1 MRRLL
6 LRRLARTATFLY
18 ALILRFYPP
27 AFRERCGRAMLDTF
41 EQLCASHVQRAS
53 LTAFLRIW
61 WAETFDA
68 IRAVRRS
75 HRVERS
81 LSPMTNRSALD
92 TSVGAIVQDGVH
104 AVKRL
109 RAQPTI
115 VVFTALTLGFA
126 IAATAAIF
134 SIADAVMLRPSPFS
148 QPERLVSVSNRSR
161 SGVSFPG
168 LSREKLR
175 QWRAQQDIFEAV
187 EGYRRSRVVITG
199 GVEPEE
205 VPAAYISPGLV
216 QTLGVPA
223 RLGRT
228 FHATEG
234 TPGQEAALLVSDRY
248 WRTRLGADPQAVG
261 RTISVNGQPHLIVGV
276 MPDRFRFPSLRE
288 AVWLPQDL
296 ESGGSARA
304 GVIEI
309 LARIRMGLTIR
320 TAQERIDAVAQ
331 ALASEQPLPT
341 GWEIVVRPDPV
352 SGPSDTTR
360 RTVMVLFGAV
370 ALVLLSAC
378 ANVANLLLSRGV
390 DRHRQL
396 TIRLVLGAS
405 RGRLFREL
413 LIEGLVLGLASGA
426 VGLTA
431 ANWALETLVRVA
443 PDDLVQATNVAIAM
457 DVRVAAFTL
466 ALSIVTGTLC
476 NVAPALRATKATGTH
491 ALTGRTKAAVE
502 SPLQRHLRAG
512 LVVAEVALAVV
523 LLIGAALMTR
533 TFIQLNGID
542 AGFDPDN
549 VLTVA
554 VGLDTGRY
562 ADEAARVNFLKPLA
576 QDLSEIPGVTG
587 VAISAGVPSEPGLRG
602 GAIPETEAG
611 RCIGDDWTAVVAN
624 VVSPTYFGL
633 MGMRI
638 LHGRPL
644 REDDAPTAVVISRSL
659 AQLCGGEALIGKRL
673 RLGDGAP
680 WLDVVG
686 IAADVKNQSLTSD
699 EGAVALYAPLGVD
712 PNGLLPM
719 LATLHERRVVS
730 RRLLVRADDPMAV
743 ADTVKRLLWS
753 RDRDQPVLDVTPASE
768 LMGETIRRER
778 FMLTLMTF
786 FSAVSLALASAGIF
800 GALAYT
806 VSQRTNE
813 IGVRMALGASSSHV
827 LRLVVGH
834 GLRLAAVGIV
844 LGVTGAFAVSR
855 VLAGLLYEVDPRDP
869 AAFMSI
875 PLLVLIVALLAS
887 CIPTTRALRVDP
899 ASALR
904 VE

>member
-1 MRRLL
+1 
-6 LRRLARTATFLY
+6 
-18 ALILRFYPP
+18 
-27 AFRERCGRAMLDTF
+27 
-41 EQLCASHVQRAS
+41 
-53 LTAFLRIW
+53 
-61 WAETFDA
+61 
-68 IRAVRRS
+68 
-75 HRVERS
+75 
-81 LSPMTNRSALD
+81 MTSRSALD
-92 TSVGAIVQDGVH
+92 TTMGAIVQDGVQ
-104 AVKRL
+104 ALKRL

-115 VVFTALTLGFA
+115 VVFTVLTLGLA

-134 SIADAVMLRPSPFS
+134 SLADALMLRPSPFTE
-148 QPERLVSVSNRSR
+148 PERLVSVSNRSR
-161 SGVSFPG
+161 SGGLFPG

-175 QWRAQQDIFEAV
+175 QWRAQREIFEAV

-205 VPAAYISPGLV
+205 VHAAYVSPGLV
-216 QTLGVPA
+216 QTLGVPP

-228 FHATEG
+228 FDATAG
-234 TPGQEAALLVSDRY
+234 TSGQETALLVSERY

-261 RTISVNGQPHLIVGV
+261 RTISVNGKPHLIVGV

-288 AVWLPQDL
+288 EVWLPQDL
-296 ESGGSARA
+296 GSRGSAPA
-304 GVIEI
+304 GIVEI
-309 LARIRMGLTIR
+309 LARIRTGLTIR
-320 TAQERIDAVAQ
+320 SAQERIDAIAE
-331 ALASEQPLPT
+331 ALQSEQPLPT

-352 SGPSDTTR
+352 SRSSDTTR
-360 RTVMVLFGAV
+360 RAVMVLFGAV
-370 ALVLLSAC
+370 VLVLLTAC
-378 ANVANLLLSRGV
+378 ANVANLLLSRAV
-390 DRHRQL
+390 DRHREL

-405 RGRLFREL
+405 RARLFREL

-426 VGLTA
+426 VGLAA
-431 ANWALETLVRVA
+431 ANWALETLVSVA
-443 PDDLVQATNVAIAM
+443 PDDLIHATNVAIAM
-457 DVRVAAFTL
+457 DVRVVAFTL
-466 ALSIVTGTLC
+466 ALSVITGTLC
-476 NVAPALRATKATGTH
+476 NLAPALRTTKWTGTQV
-491 ALTGRTKAAVE
+491 LTGRTKTAVE

-533 TFIQLNGID
+533 TFIELNGVD
-542 AGFDPDN
+542 AGFDPDD

-576 QDLSEIPGVTG
+576 QDLSQIPGVTG
-587 VAISAGVPSEPGLRG
+587 VAISAGVPSQPGLRG
-602 GAIPETEAG
+602 GAFPETDAG
-611 RCIGDDWTAVVAN
+611 RCLGDDWTPVVAN

-638 LHGRPL
+638 LHGRSL
-644 REDDAPTAVVISRSL
+644 REDDASTAVVLSRSL
-659 AQLCGGEALIGKRL
+659 AHLCGGESLIGKRL
-673 RLGDGAP
+673 RLGDGTP

-686 IAADVKNQSLTSD
+686 IAADVKNQALTSD

-730 RRLLVRADDPMAV
+730 RRLLVRADDPMAL
-743 ADTVKRLLWS
+743 AETVKRLLWS
-753 RDRDQPVLDVTPASE
+753 RDPDQPVLDVTPASE

-778 FMLTLMTF
+778 FMLTLMTL

-800 GALAYT
+800 GALAYV
-806 VSQRTNE
+806 VSQRSNE
-813 IGVRMALGASSSHV
+813 IGVRMALGASSAHV

-834 GLRLAAVGIV
+834 GVCLAAIGTL
-844 LGVTGAFAVSR
+844 LGVTGAFAVTR

-869 AAFMSI
+869 ASFISI
-875 PLLVLIVALLAS
+875 PLLVLIVAVLAS
-887 CIPTTRALRVDP
+887 WIPTARALRVDP